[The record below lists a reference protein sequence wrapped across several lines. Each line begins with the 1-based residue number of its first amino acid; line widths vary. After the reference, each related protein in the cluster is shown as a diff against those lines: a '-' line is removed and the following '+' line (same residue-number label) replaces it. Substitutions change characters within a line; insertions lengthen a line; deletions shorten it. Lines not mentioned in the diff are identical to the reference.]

1 MIDNTNRKFLHPLS
15 ELIDRLTITEIKL
28 VISKKNKDD
37 LKNEVENIIHDIE
50 LILQEKNIKLDAKFI
65 RQIII
70 LSQLNLHIWNNKDK
84 MQDVLEEDQKYMA
97 YLKMAHQLNGYRNQ
111 IKNKLLTI
119 ENINDESQLRDNT
132 EVDGLDFNFFN

>member
-1 MIDNTNRKFLHPLS
+1 
-15 ELIDRLTITEIKL
+15 
-28 VISKKNKDD
+28 
-37 LKNEVENIIHDIE
+37 
-50 LILQEKNIKLDAKFI
+50 
-65 RQIII
+65 
-70 LSQLNLHIWNNKDK
+70 
-84 MQDVLEEDQKYMA
+84 MA